1 MLDQRLSAE
10 ERREGIVKAVLPLFA
25 RKGFANTTT
34 RELAEAADVSEALIY
49 KHFPSKES
57 LYAEIQNTG
66 CKDKD
71 RGLEKLADAEP
82 STSTLVHIVYYLLR
96 TIVMGKPGDTISWE
110 AKHRMILNSC
120 LEDGEFTRVLYE
132 NRFSCC
138 FNKVQTCLVA
148 AEETGDICEEPGQPR
163 KPRAVRA
170 SRGGHDCH
178 SAPAQKAGDRLQSRS
193 RGTLPPSRL
202 VCAARRRSD
211 RPGDR
216 AALQSENFIRLFRRR
231 QRLKFLLE

>member
-10 ERREGIVKAVLPLFA
+10 ERREAIVKAVLPLFA

-34 RELAEAADVSEALIY
+34 RALAEAADVSEALIY

-148 AEETGDICEEPGQPR
+148 AEETGDIVKSPVSRENRVRFAHHVAAMIAILHLPKKPVIDYKVDREELFHQ
-163 KPRAVRA
+163 AVWFVL
-170 SRGGHDCH
+170 RGVGLTDQAIERHYNPKTL
-178 SAPAQKAGDRLQSRS
+178 SAFFGVGS
-193 RGTLPPSRL
+193 G
-202 VCAARRRSD
+202 
-211 RPGDR
+211 
-216 AALQSENFIRLFRRR
+216 
-231 QRLKFLLE
+231 

>member
-10 ERREGIVKAVLPLFA
+10 ERREAIVKAALPLFA

-148 AEETGDICEEPGQPR
+148 AEETGDIVKSPVSRENRVRFAHHVAAMIAILHLPKKPVIDYKVDREELFHQ
-163 KPRAVRA
+163 AVWFVL
-170 SRGGHDCH
+170 RGVGLTDQAIGRHYNPKTL
-178 SAPAQKAGDRLQSRS
+178 SAFFGLGS
-193 RGTLPPSRL
+193 G
-202 VCAARRRSD
+202 
-211 RPGDR
+211 
-216 AALQSENFIRLFRRR
+216 
-231 QRLKFLLE
+231 

>member
-10 ERREGIVKAVLPLFA
+10 ERREAIVKAALPLFA

-110 AKHRMILNSC
+110 TKHRMILNSC

-148 AEETGDICEEPGQPR
+148 AEETGDIVKSPVSRENRVRFAHHVAAMIAILHLPKKPVIDYKVDREELFHQ
-163 KPRAVRA
+163 AVWFVL
-170 SRGGHDCH
+170 RGVGLTDQAIGRHYNPKTL
-178 SAPAQKAGDRLQSRS
+178 SAFFG
-193 RGTLPPSRL
+193 G
-202 VCAARRRSD
+202 
-211 RPGDR
+211 GGG
-216 AALQSENFIRLFRRR
+216 
-231 QRLKFLLE
+231 

>member
-1 MLDQRLSAE
+1 MIEQRLSAE
-10 ERREGIVKAVLPLFA
+10 ERREAIVRAALPLFA
-25 RKGFANTTT
+25 RKGFANATT
-34 RELAEAADVSEALIY
+34 RELAEAAGVSEALIY

-71 RGLEKLADAEP
+71 HGLEKLAGLEP

-110 AKHRMILNSC
+110 SKHRMILNSC

-138 FNKVQTCLVA
+138 FNKVQSCLAA
-148 AEETGDICEEPGQPR
+148 AE
-163 KPRAVRA
+163 
-170 SRGGHDCH
+170 
-178 SAPAQKAGDRLQSRS
+178 KAGDVVKCPLSRENRVRFAHHLAAMVAINHLPKKPVIDYRVS
-193 RGTLPPSRL
+193 REELLHQVIWFALRGFGLTD
-202 VCAARRRSD
+202 AAINRHYN
-211 RPGDR
+211 PK
-216 AALQSENFIRLFRRR
+216 ALSIFFGVGGG
-231 QRLKFLLE
+231 

>member
-1 MLDQRLSAE
+1 M
-10 ERREGIVKAVLPLFA
+10 KAALPLFA

-34 RELAEAADVSEALIY
+34 RELAEAAGVSEALIY

-71 RGLEKLADAEP
+71 NGLEKLAGVEP

-110 AKHRMILNSC
+110 VKHRMILNSC

-138 FNKVQTCLVA
+138 FNKVEACLAA
-148 AEETGDICEEPGQPR
+148 AEESGDIVSSPVGRQNRVRFAHHLAATIAINHLPKKPVIDYKVDREELLHEVTWF
-163 KPRAVRA
+163 AL
-170 SRGGHDCH
+170 RGLGLTDQAIARHYN
-178 SAPAQKAGDRLQSRS
+178 PKALSVFFGV
-193 RGTLPPSRL
+193 GN
-202 VCAARRRSD
+202 
-211 RPGDR
+211 G
-216 AALQSENFIRLFRRR
+216 
-231 QRLKFLLE
+231 

>member
-10 ERREGIVKAVLPLFA
+10 ERREAIVKAVLPLFA

-148 AEETGDICEEPGQPR
+148 AEETGDIVKSPVSRENRVRFAHHVAAMIAILHLPKKPVIDYKVDREELFHQ
-163 KPRAVRA
+163 VVWFVL
-170 SRGGHDCH
+170 RGVGLTDQAIERHYNPKTL
-178 SAPAQKAGDRLQSRS
+178 SAFFGVGS
-193 RGTLPPSRL
+193 G
-202 VCAARRRSD
+202 
-211 RPGDR
+211 
-216 AALQSENFIRLFRRR
+216 
-231 QRLKFLLE
+231 

>member
-10 ERREGIVKAVLPLFA
+10 ERREAIVKAVLPLFA

-148 AEETGDICEEPGQPR
+148 AEETGDIVKSPVSRENRVRFAHHVAAMIAILHLPKKPVIDYKVDREELFHQ
-163 KPRAVRA
+163 AVWFVL
-170 SRGGHDCH
+170 RGVGLTDQAIGRHYNPKTL
-178 SAPAQKAGDRLQSRS
+178 SAFFGVGS
-193 RGTLPPSRL
+193 G
-202 VCAARRRSD
+202 
-211 RPGDR
+211 
-216 AALQSENFIRLFRRR
+216 
-231 QRLKFLLE
+231 

>member
-10 ERREGIVKAVLPLFA
+10 QRRQAIVQAALPLFA

-34 RELAEAADVSEALIY
+34 RELAEAAGVSEALIY

-71 RGLEKLADAEP
+71 QGLEKLAGAEP

-96 TIVMGKPGDTISWE
+96 SIVMGKPGDTISWE
-110 AKHRMILNSC
+110 VKHRMILNSC
-120 LEDGEFTRVLYE
+120 LEDGEFTRVLFE

-138 FNKVQTCLVA
+138 FKKVQACLVA
-148 AEETGDICEEPGQPR
+148 ADQVGDIVQGP
-163 KPRAVRA
+163 V
-170 SRGGHDCH
+170 S
-178 SAPAQKAGDRLQSRS
+178 
-193 RGTLPPSRL
+193 
-202 VCAARRRSD
+202 
-211 RPGDR
+211 
-216 AALQSENFIRLFRRR
+216 SENRVRFAHHLAAMIAINHLP
-231 QRLKFLLE
+231 QRPVIDYRVNREELLHQVVWFALRGLGLTEKAIALYYNPKALSAFFGIG

>member
-1 MLDQRLSAE
+1 MTA
-10 ERREGIVKAVLPLFA
+10 ALPLFA

-34 RELAEAADVSEALIY
+34 RELADAAGVSEALIY

-71 RGLEKLADAEP
+71 SGLEKLANLDP

-110 AKHRMILNSC
+110 TKHRMILNSC

-138 FNKVQTCLVA
+138 FNKVQACLAA
-148 AEETGDICEEPGQPR
+148 AE
-163 KPRAVRA
+163 A
-170 SRGGHDCH
+170 
-178 SAPAQKAGDRLQSRS
+178 AGDTVECAISRENRVRFAHH
-193 RGTLPPSRL
+193 RGAMIAINHLPKKPVIDYKVNREELLHQVIWFALRGLGLTDSSIARHYNPATLS
-202 VCAARRRSD
+202 VFF
-211 RPGDR
+211 GVG
-216 AALQSENFIRLFRRR
+216 N
-231 QRLKFLLE
+231 K

>member
-1 MLDQRLSAE
+1 M
-10 ERREGIVKAVLPLFA
+10 KAALPLFA

-34 RELAEAADVSEALIY
+34 RELDEAAGVSEALIY

-71 RGLEKLADAEP
+71 NGLEKLAGVEP

-110 AKHRMILNSC
+110 VKHRMILNSC

-138 FNKVQTCLVA
+138 FNKVEACLAA
-148 AEETGDICEEPGQPR
+148 AEESGDIVSSPVGRQNRVRFAHHLAAIIAINHLPKKPVIDYKVDREELLHEVTWF
-163 KPRAVRA
+163 AL
-170 SRGGHDCH
+170 RGLGLTDQAIARHYN
-178 SAPAQKAGDRLQSRS
+178 PKALSVFFGV
-193 RGTLPPSRL
+193 GN
-202 VCAARRRSD
+202 
-211 RPGDR
+211 G
-216 AALQSENFIRLFRRR
+216 
-231 QRLKFLLE
+231 

>member
-10 ERREGIVKAVLPLFA
+10 ERREAIVSAALPLFA

-34 RELAEAADVSEALIY
+34 RELAEAAGVSEALIY

-57 LYAEIQNTG
+57 LYGEIQNAG

-71 RGLEKLADAEP
+71 RGLEKLAGVEP

-96 TIVMGKPGDTISWE
+96 SIIIGKPGDTISWE
-110 AKHRMILNSC
+110 TKHRMILNSC

-138 FNKVQTCLVA
+138 FNKVQACLAA
-148 AEETGDICEEPGQPR
+148 AET
-163 KPRAVRA
+163 
-170 SRGGHDCH
+170 
-178 SAPAQKAGDRLQSRS
+178 AGDVVKSPISRENRVRFAHHLAAMIAINNLPKRPVIDYRVGREELLHEVIWFVL
-193 RGTLPPSRL
+193 RGLGLTDE
-202 VCAARRRSD
+202 AIARYYN
-211 RPGDR
+211 PK
-216 AALQSENFIRLFRRR
+216 ALTVFFGVE
-231 QRLKFLLE
+231 EH

>member
-1 MLDQRLSAE
+1 MVDQRLSAE
-10 ERREGIVKAVLPLFA
+10 ERREAIVTAALPLFA

-34 RELAEAADVSEALIY
+34 RELADAAGVSEALIY

-71 RGLEKLADAEP
+71 SGLEKLGNLDP

-110 AKHRMILNSC
+110 TKHRMILNSC

-138 FNKVQTCLVA
+138 FNKVQACLAA
-148 AEETGDICEEPGQPR
+148 AE
-163 KPRAVRA
+163 A
-170 SRGGHDCH
+170 
-178 SAPAQKAGDRLQSRS
+178 AGDTVECAISRENRVRFAHHLGAMIAINHLPKKPVIDYKVNREELLHQVIWFAL
-193 RGTLPPSRL
+193 RGLGLTDSSI
-202 VCAARRRSD
+202 ARHYN
-211 RPGDR
+211 PE
-216 AALQSENFIRLFRRR
+216 ALSVFFGVGN
-231 QRLKFLLE
+231 K

>member
-1 MLDQRLSAE
+1 MLDQRLSAQ
-10 ERREGIVKAVLPLFA
+10 ERREAIVKAVLPLFA

-66 CKDKD
+66 CRDKD
-71 RGLEKLADAEP
+71 RGLEKLSDAEP

-120 LEDGEFTRVLYE
+120 LEDGEFTRILYE

-138 FNKVQTCLVA
+138 FNKVQTCLLA
-148 AEETGDICEEPGQPR
+148 AE
-163 KPRAVRA
+163 
-170 SRGGHDCH
+170 
-178 SAPAQKAGDRLQSRS
+178 KAGDIVKSPVSRENRVRFAHHLAAMIAILHLPKKPVIDYKVDREELLHQAVWFAL
-193 RGTLPPSRL
+193 RGLGLTDQAIGRHYNPKTLSAFFG
-202 VCAARRRSD
+202 VAR
-211 RPGDR
+211 G
-216 AALQSENFIRLFRRR
+216 
-231 QRLKFLLE
+231 

>member
-10 ERREGIVKAVLPLFA
+10 QRREAIVRAALPLFA

-34 RELAEAADVSEALIY
+34 RELADAAGVSEALIY

-71 RGLEKLADAEP
+71 HGLEKLASVEP
-82 STSTLVHIVYYLLR
+82 STSALVHIVYYLLR

-110 AKHRMILNSC
+110 TKHRMILNSC

-138 FNKVQTCLVA
+138 FNNVRACLMA
-148 AEETGDICEEPGQPR
+148 AEE
-163 KPRAVRA
+163 
-170 SRGGHDCH
+170 
-178 SAPAQKAGDRLQSRS
+178 AGDVVKSPISREERVRVADHLAAMIS
-193 RGTLPPSRL
+193 MNHLPSKPVMDYSFDREELLHQVIWFVLRGRGL
-202 VCAARRRSD
+202 
-211 RPGDR
+211 
-216 AALQSENFIRLFRRR
+216 SEEAIGRYYIPKSLSIFFGVGNR
-231 QRLKFLLE
+231 